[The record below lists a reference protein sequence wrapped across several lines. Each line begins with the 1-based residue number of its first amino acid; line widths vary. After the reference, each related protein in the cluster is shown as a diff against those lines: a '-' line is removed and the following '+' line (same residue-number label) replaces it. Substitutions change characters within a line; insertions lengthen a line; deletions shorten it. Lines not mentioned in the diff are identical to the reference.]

1 MPGRRNVRK
10 LALRPALPRRGI
22 VWFPPFPADAPVDAF
37 RRDHDPLHGNLPA
50 HVWLVFP
57 FATNLTSVQI
67 AAHARRVV
75 ANWPAMSAN
84 LRDVES
90 ILDEFVIL
98 MVRERSESLVALHDK
113 LYQGVLKP
121 FLRPELTYTPH
132 VTLGRVAG
140 HRSGAD
146 FAQVMDDATRRI
158 RGEWRCMLRE
168 LHVVTL
174 HPDGKISIDKSVP
187 LNFA

>member
-10 LALRPALPRRGI
+10 LALRPPLPRRGI
-22 VWFPPFPADAPVDAF
+22 VWFPPFPPDAPIEPF
-37 RRDHDPLHGNLPA
+37 RRDHDPLWQTLPA

-57 FATNLTSVQI
+57 FATNLTPVQI

-75 ANWPAMSAN
+75 ANWPALSATF
-84 LRDVES
+84 RDVES
-90 ILDEFVIL
+90 ILEEFVIL

-121 FLRPELTYTPH
+121 FLRPELAYTPH
-132 VTLGRVAG
+132 VTLGRASGHPAG
-140 HRSGAD
+140 ARFDHVH
-146 FAQVMDDATRRI
+146 QEATRRV

-168 LHVVTL
+168 LHIVTL
-174 HPDGKISIDKSVP
+174 QPDGKITIDKSVP

>member
-10 LALRPALPRRGI
+10 LALRPPLPRRGI
-22 VWFPPFPADAPVDAF
+22 VWIPAFPADAPIEPF
-37 RRDHDPLHGNLPA
+37 RRGHDPLHDSLAA

-57 FATNLTSVQI
+57 FATNLTAVQI
-67 AAHARRVV
+67 AAHVRRVV
-75 ANWPAMSAN
+75 ANWPAMSAT

-98 MVRERSESLVALHDK
+98 MVRERSDSLVALHDK

-121 FLRPELTYTPH
+121 FLRPELAYTPH
-132 VTLGRVAG
+132 VTLGRISG
-140 HRSGAD
+140 HPSGTD
-146 FAQVMDDATRRI
+146 FNDLIEDATRRV

>member
-10 LALRPALPRRGI
+10 LALRPPLPRRGI
-22 VWFPPFPADAPVDAF
+22 VWFPPFPPDSPIEPF
-37 RRDHDPLHGNLPA
+37 RHDHDPLGATLPA

-57 FATNLTSVQI
+57 FPTNLTPVQI
-67 AAHARRVV
+67 AAHVRRVV
-75 ANWPAMSAN
+75 ANWPALSATF
-84 LRDVES
+84 RDVEG
-90 ILDEFVIL
+90 ILDEFVVL

-121 FLRPELTYTPH
+121 FLRPELTYAPH
-132 VTLGRVAG
+132 LTLGRTTGHPAG
-140 HRSGAD
+140 AR
-146 FAQVMDDATRRI
+146 FDDVHAEASRRI

-174 HPDGKISIDKSVP
+174 QPDGKITSDKSIP